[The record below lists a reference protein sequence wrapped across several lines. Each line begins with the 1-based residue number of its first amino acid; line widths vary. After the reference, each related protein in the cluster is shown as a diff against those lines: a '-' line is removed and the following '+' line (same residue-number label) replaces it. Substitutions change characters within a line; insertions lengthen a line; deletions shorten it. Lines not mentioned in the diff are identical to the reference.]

1 MNKGKGSKK
10 VLFVVTS
17 CNVKGATGIPT
28 GFNLS
33 EVTHP
38 LEKLEASGV
47 VVDIASIKGGN
58 APLDG
63 LEDFNDPINAKYWA
77 DTDFRKAITNTLK
90 LDAAKASDYDAIFF
104 AGGHGTMWDFP
115 DSAAVLK
122 LVPEFYESG
131 KIVSAV
137 CHGPAALVNVKLGD
151 GSYLISGKNV
161 AAFTNGEEEEVQ
173 STNVV
178 PFLLEDALIK
188 NGANYKHA
196 SNWNNNIA
204 IDDRLITGQNP
215 QSAASVGEALV
226 KMLKINSTG
235 ASAPKPAFSSAD
247 VSSVSP
253 ALGKYIAEKLVGEIW
268 ERPGLSKHD
277 RCIVTLSCLIARN
290 QANAMPHYFIK
301 ALNNGV
307 APGEISEI
315 ITHLAFYSGVPN
327 AMSAVIAAKE
337 VFANYGILQAELP
350 STDPLMLDKSEA
362 LPGDEN
368 RADFIQQNI
377 TPLSE
382 GFAKYTN
389 ELLYGEVWLR
399 SGLSSRSR
407 SLATVCAMIAA
418 GDMQFLGMYMG
429 RAVQHGITKPEMGEV
444 LTQLAFY
451 AGWPKI
457 ISASLVVKEVYD
469 GAGK

>member
-1 MNKGKGSKK
+1 MNIEKGSKK

-38 LEKLEASGV
+38 LEKLEASGFT
-47 VVDIASIKGGN
+47 VDIASIKGGE

-63 LEDFNDPINAKYWA
+63 LEDFSDPVNTQYWA
-77 DTDFRKAITNTLK
+77 DADFRKAIANTLK
-90 LDAAKASDYDAIFF
+90 LDDIKASDYDAIFF
-104 AGGHGTMWDFP
+104 AGGHGTMWDFA
-115 DSAAVLK
+115 DSPAILK

-137 CHGPAALVNVKLGD
+137 CHGPAALVNVKLSD

-161 AAFTNGEEEEVQ
+161 AGFTNGEEEEVQ

-178 PFLLEDALIK
+178 PFLLQDALIK
-188 NGANYKHA
+188 HGAVYKHA
-196 SNWNNNIA
+196 PNWNNNIA
-204 IDDRLITGQNP
+204 IDGRLITGQNP
-215 QSAASVGEALV
+215 QSAASVGEAIV
-226 KMLKINSTG
+226 KALKITTTG
-235 ASAPKPAFSSAD
+235 TSAPKPAFSNAD
-247 VSSVSP
+247 VSGVSP
-253 ALGKYIAEKLVGEIW
+253 ALGKYIAEKLVGEVW

-277 RCIVTLSCLIARN
+277 RCIVTLSSLIARN
-290 QANAMPHYFIK
+290 QSNAMPHYFIK
-301 ALNNGV
+301 ALNNGIT
-307 APGEISEI
+307 PGELSEI

-327 AMSAVIAAKE
+327 AMSAVAVAKD
-337 VFANYGILQAELP
+337 VFANYGISQAELP
-350 STDPLMLDKSEA
+350 SIDPLTLDKNEA

-368 RADFIQQNI
+368 RVAFIQQNI
-377 TPLSE
+377 APIAE

-399 SGLSSRSR
+399 AGLSSRSR

-418 GDMQFLGMYMG
+418 GDIQFLGMYMG
-429 RAVQHGITKPEMGEV
+429 RAVEHGITRQEMGEA

-451 AGWPKI
+451 AGWPKLV
-457 ISASLVVKEVYD
+457 SASEIVKEVYD

>member
-1 MNKGKGSKK
+1 MNKGEGTKK

-17 CNVKGATGIPT
+17 CNVKGATGIAT

-38 LEKLEASGV
+38 LDKLETSGV
-47 VVDIASIKGGN
+47 VVDIASIKGGE

-63 LEDFNDPINAKYWA
+63 LEDFNDPINSKYWA
-77 DTDFRKAITNTLK
+77 DADFRNAIAHTLK
-90 LDAAKASDYDAIFF
+90 LDDVKASDYDAIFF

-115 DSAAVLK
+115 ESPAVLK

-137 CHGPAALVNVKLGD
+137 CHGPAALVNVKLSD
-151 GSYLISGKNV
+151 GSYLVSGKNV

-178 PFLLEDALIK
+178 PFLLQDALIK
-188 NGANYKHA
+188 DGAKYKHA

-204 IDDRLITGQNP
+204 IDERLITGQNP

-226 KMLKINSTG
+226 KMLKINSKD
-235 ASAPKPAFSSAD
+235 ALAPRPALE
-247 VSSVSP
+247 VNKVSP
-253 ALGKYIAEKLVGEIW
+253 TFAKYTVEKLVGEVW

-277 RCIVTLSCLIARN
+277 RCIVSISCLIARN
-290 QANAMPHYFIK
+290 QTAGMPVYFAK
-301 ALNNGV
+301 ALENGV
-307 APGEISEI
+307 TPGELSEI
-315 ITHLAFYSGVPN
+315 ITHLGFYSGWPN
-327 AMSAVIAAKE
+327 AMSAVIVAKE
-337 VFANYGILQAELP
+337 VFANYGISQAELP
-350 STDPLMLDKSEA
+350 SIEPLMLDKNEA

-368 RADFIQQNI
+368 RVTFIEQNI
-377 TPLSE
+377 APISE
-382 GFAKYTN
+382 SLAKYTN
-389 ELLYGEVWLR
+389 ELVYGEVWLR

-418 GDMQFLGMYMG
+418 GDIQFLGMYMG
-429 RAVQHGITKPEMGEV
+429 RAVQHGITKEEMGEV
-444 LTQLAFY
+444 LGQLAFY
-451 AGWPKI
+451 AGWPKL

-469 GAGK
+469 GQKK

>member
-1 MNKGKGSKK
+1 MNIGKGSNK

-33 EVTHP
+33 EITHP

-47 VVDIASIKGGN
+47 VVDIASIKGGE

-63 LEDFNDPINAKYWA
+63 LEDFNDPVNAQYWA
-77 DTDFRKAITNTLK
+77 DADFRKAIANTLK
-90 LDAAKASDYDAIFF
+90 LDNVKTSQYDAIFF
-104 AGGHGTMWDFP
+104 AGGHGTMWDFA
-115 DSAAVLK
+115 DSPAVLK

-137 CHGPAALVNVKLGD
+137 CHGPAALVNVKLSD

-173 STNVV
+173 SSNVV
-178 PFLLEDALIK
+178 PFLLQDALIK
-188 NGANYKHA
+188 HGAIYKHA
-196 SNWNNNIA
+196 PNWNNNIA
-204 IDDRLITGQNP
+204 IDGRLITGQNP
-215 QSAASVGEALV
+215 QSAASVGEAIV
-226 KMLKINSTG
+226 KQLKISSTEK
-235 ASAPKPAFSSAD
+235 PKPALSAAD
-247 VSSVSP
+247 ISSVS
-253 ALGKYIAEKLVGEIW
+253 ATFGKYTREVLVGEVW

-290 QANAMPHYFIK
+290 QTGGMPPYFAK
-301 ALNNGV
+301 ALENGLT
-307 APGEISEI
+307 PGELSEI
-315 ITHLAFYSGVPN
+315 ITHLGFYSGWPN
-327 AMSAVIAAKE
+327 AMSAVLVAKD
-337 VFANYGILQAELP
+337 VFTNYGISPAELP
-350 STDPLMLDKSEA
+350 SIDPLMLDKNEA

-368 RADFIQQNI
+368 RVAFIEQNI
-377 TPLSE
+377 APIAE

-389 ELLYGEVWLR
+389 ELLYGKVWLR
-399 SGLSSRSR
+399 AGLSSRSR
-407 SLATVCAMIAA
+407 SLATVSAMIAA
-418 GDMQFLGMYMG
+418 GDIQFLGMYMG
-429 RAVQHGITKPEMGEV
+429 RAVQHGIARQEMGEV

-457 ISASLVVKEVYD
+457 VSASLVVKEVYD
-469 GAGK
+469 AANK

>member
-17 CNVKGATGIPT
+17 CNVKGDTGIPT

-38 LEKLEASGV
+38 LEKLEESGG
-47 VVDIASIKGGN
+47 VVDIASIKGGE

-77 DTDFRKAITNTLK
+77 DADFRKAIAHTLK
-90 LDAAKASDYDAIFF
+90 LDDAKASAYDAIFF
-104 AGGHGTMWDFP
+104 AGGHGTMWDFR
-115 DSAAVLK
+115 DSPAVLK

-137 CHGPAALVNVKLGD
+137 CHGPASLVNVKLSD
-151 GSYLISGKNV
+151 GSYLIAGKNV
-161 AAFTNGEEEEVQ
+161 AGFTNGEEEEVQ

-188 NGANYKHA
+188 HGANYKHA
-196 SNWNNNIA
+196 PNWNDNIA
-204 IDDRLITGQNP
+204 IDERLITGQNP
-215 QSAASVGEALV
+215 QSAASVGKAIV
-226 KMLKINSTG
+226 KMLEINSAQKT
-235 ASAPKPAFSSAD
+235 APKPAFSIAD

-253 ALGKYIAEKLVGEIW
+253 TFGKYTREVLVGDVW

-277 RCIVTLSCLIARN
+277 RCIVTISCLIARN
-290 QANAMPHYFIK
+290 QTAAMPNYFAK
-301 ALNNGV
+301 ALKNGLT
-307 APGEISEI
+307 PGELSEI
-315 ITHLAFYSGVPN
+315 ITHLAFYSGWPN
-327 AMSAVIAAKE
+327 AVPALAVAKDI
-337 VFANYGILQAELP
+337 FANQEILQAELP
-350 STDPLMLDKSEA
+350 STVPLMLDKNEA

-368 RADFIQQNI
+368 RVAFIQQNI
-377 TPLSE
+377 APLSV

-418 GDMQFLGMYMG
+418 GDIEFLGLYMA
-429 RAVQHGITKPEMGEV
+429 RAVEHGITRQEMGEA
-444 LTQLAFY
+444 LAQLAFY
-451 AGWPKI
+451 AGWPKLI
-457 ISASLVVKEVYD
+457 AASLVVKEVYD
-469 GAGK
+469 GQKK

>member
-38 LEKLEASGV
+38 LEKLEEKGV
-47 VVDIASIKGGN
+47 VIDIASIKGGN

-63 LEDFNDPINAKYWA
+63 LEDFNDPVNAKYWA
-77 DTDFRKAITNTLK
+77 DADFRYALENSLK
-90 LDAAKASDYDAIFF
+90 LDDVKSSDYDAIFF

-115 DSAAVLK
+115 ESPAVLK

-137 CHGPAALVNVKLGD
+137 CHGPAALVNVKLSD
-151 GSYLISGKNV
+151 GSYLIAGKNV

-188 NGANYKHA
+188 HGANYKHA

-204 IDDRLITGQNP
+204 VDERLITGQNP
-215 QSAASVGEALV
+215 QSAASVGEAIV
-226 KMLKINSTG
+226 RMFKINSTD
-235 ASAPKPAFSSAD
+235 AAAPKPALD
-247 VSSVSP
+247 VNSVSP
-253 ALGKYIAEKLVGEIW
+253 ALGKYIGEKLQSEVW

-277 RCIVTLSCLIARN
+277 RCIVTISCLIARN
-290 QANAMPHYFIK
+290 QTIGMPYYFAK
-301 ALNNGV
+301 ALENGV
-307 APGEISEI
+307 TPGELSEI

-327 AMSAVIAAKE
+327 AISAVAVAKD

-350 STDPLMLDKSEA
+350 STNPLMLDKNEA
-362 LPGDEN
+362 LPGDDY
-368 RADFIQQNI
+368 RVGFIQQNVAPI
-377 TPLSE
+377 SE
-382 GFAKYTN
+382 GLAKYTN

-399 SGLSSRSR
+399 AGLSSRSR

-418 GDMQFLGMYMG
+418 GDLQFLGLYMERG
-429 RAVQHGITKPEMGEV
+429 VHHGITREETGEV
-444 LTQLAFY
+444 LAQLAFY
-451 AGWPKI
+451 AGWAKI
-457 ISASLVVKEVYD
+457 VSASLVVKEVYD
-469 GAGK
+469 KAGK